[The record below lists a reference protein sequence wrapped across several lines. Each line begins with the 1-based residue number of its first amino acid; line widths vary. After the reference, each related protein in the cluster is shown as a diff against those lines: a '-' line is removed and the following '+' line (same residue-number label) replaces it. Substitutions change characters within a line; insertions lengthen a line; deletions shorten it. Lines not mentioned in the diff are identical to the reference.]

1 MDRVHKNIAKI
12 PLQAV
17 PSTRQGAFFRLQAHL
32 SRCRQHGVPVQVIG
46 KVAKPYFY
54 PRPHNSYASHHKK
67 TACHL
72 CLYPKHML
80 NPRPYP
86 CPSPVP
92 LLLLLA
98 QLSPPKAL
106 ALYLLHKPKLPKP
119 LQRPLR
125 QIRRISIY
133 LRAAVVLVQKL
144 LNHLTVMYRRIS
156 HVIAPDEF
164 MLYITTHLVLIAIVG
179 CAILF
184 SPACINIFLPLLCL
198 MPLLGV

>member
-46 KVAKPYFY
+46 KVAKPYVY
-54 PRPHNSYASHHKK
+54 PRPHNAYASQNK

-98 QLSPPKAL
+98 QLSSPIPL
-106 ALYLLHKPKLPKP
+106 ALLLPKGFKLCSKYLP
-119 LQRPLR
+119 IHRTTQLLQRIAYVITFFKTILPIKLCPL
-125 QIRRISIY
+125 
-133 LRAAVVLVQKL
+133 
-144 LNHLTVMYRRIS
+144 
-156 HVIAPDEF
+156 
-164 MLYITTHLVLIAIVG
+164 VG
-179 CAILF
+179 TGF
-184 SPACINIFLPLLCL
+184 
-198 MPLLGV
+198 